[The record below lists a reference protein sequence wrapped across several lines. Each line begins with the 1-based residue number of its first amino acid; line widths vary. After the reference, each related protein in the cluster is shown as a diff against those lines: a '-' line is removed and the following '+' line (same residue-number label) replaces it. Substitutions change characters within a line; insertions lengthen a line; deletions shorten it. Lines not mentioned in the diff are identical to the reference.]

1 MLQSVL
7 IATLNLLL
15 FRAGPQDFPYE
26 PRLTGWLVPLA
37 VLANYFALSLAL
49 PPILAG
55 AIGLSVVMALSFATR
70 LYLRL
75 RKREARFMQTFHALL
90 AVSTVM
96 TLALMLPFSEIAPE
110 LEKFVATNPGTTE
123 PMPELQVPAWAAF
136 SMNLLNVWNFAVN
149 AHIFRQAGDSGLAA
163 GLLVALLVAFGVLMF
178 VLFFASF
185 IAAVLGVG
193 GATG

>member
-7 IATLNLLL
+7 IVTANLLL
-15 FRAGPQDFPYE
+15 FRAGPQDFPYD
-26 PRLTGWLVPLA
+26 PRLTGWLVPIA
-37 VLANYFALSLAL
+37 VLANYFVLSLAL

-55 AIGLSVVMALSFATR
+55 AIGLAVVVALSFATR
-70 LYLRL
+70 LYLRT
-75 RKREARFMQTFHALL
+75 RKLESRFMQTFHALL

-110 LEKFVATNPGTTE
+110 LEKFAAMNPGATD
-123 PMPELQVPAWAAF
+123 PMPEIRVPAWAAF

-149 AHIFRQAGDSGLAA
+149 VHIFRQAGNSSLAV
-163 GLLVALLVAFGVLMF
+163 GLLVALLVAFGVLVF

-185 IAAVLGVG
+185 VAAVFGVG
-193 GATG
+193 GTAG